1 MAGLPVLGLAGILMA
16 TQLVP
21 PTADTGVLR
30 QRLRIAED
38 ARASRPE
45 QRDLLVGAV
54 SHEDVGVRL
63 LAVRALGRLE
73 RADVIPV
80 LAGALE
86 DVSLEVRV
94 EAAHALAQSAA
105 TASDAVEVS
114 RLLRGRLDEELDGG
128 VQGALT
134 TSLGRLPYGTDA
146 DREQAVGALVR
157 TLGPEAGP
165 SRSPSTFAVIGA
177 ARGAASLARRCAQQ
191 QARCTMVVP
200 VLERLLG
207 TGTAGTST
215 VAPAIAARVRRL
227 AASGL
232 TALDALSADTRARVL
247 GDADAEVRRLAVI
260 ALAAAD
266 GTTEAMAL
274 DWLHDEAMVVR
285 HAVVQHA
292 GRRWPGV
299 AERALTDASP
309 HVRLAAIDAL
319 GEARRCSPCAA
330 LVERAEASDTTWH
343 VHAHALVALA
353 RSHAAAAGPHL
364 SRAARSATWQTRMY
378 AARAAAEAG
387 DIDLLRDLARGMHP
401 NVREAALV
409 GLSARQ
415 HRDSDDLRL
424 EALESGDYQLVL
436 TAARTLEGTPRLADA
451 RRTLLSALT
460 RLTRDGRDTSRDPR
474 LAILD
479 RLEEV
484 GDAMVAEALRP
495 WVEDYDEA
503 VAQRAAA
510 VIEAR
515 TGQPTAAAPASR
527 ERREPVPTDQEI
539 DRLDGQHVTLALEAG
554 SVVIRLAAREAP
566 ANAARFGRQ
575 VAAGAWDGLTFHRV
589 EPGFV
594 VQGGSPGANEYVGA
608 DLYTRDERGPL
619 SHVRGTVGIST
630 RGRDTGDGQIFIN
643 LVDNARLDHAYTII
657 GTVVSGMAIV
667 DGMLEG
673 ATIVEARLAPR

>member
-1 MAGLPVLGLAGILMA
+1 
-16 TQLVP
+16 
-21 PTADTGVLR
+21 
-30 QRLRIAED
+30 
-38 ARASRPE
+38 
-45 QRDLLVGAV
+45 
-54 SHEDVGVRL
+54 
-63 LAVRALGRLE
+63 
-73 RADVIPV
+73 
-80 LAGALE
+80 
-86 DVSLEVRV
+86 
-94 EAAHALAQSAA
+94 
-105 TASDAVEVS
+105 
-114 RLLRGRLDEELDGG
+114 
-128 VQGALT
+128 
-134 TSLGRLPYGTDA
+134 
-146 DREQAVGALVR
+146 
-157 TLGPEAGP
+157 
-165 SRSPSTFAVIGA
+165 
-177 ARGAASLARRCAQQ
+177 
-191 QARCTMVVP
+191 MVVP
-200 VLERLLG
+200 VLERLLV
-207 TGTAGTST
+207 TGTAGPST

-232 TALDALSADTRARVL
+232 TALDALTADTRARVL

-285 HAVVQHA
+285 HAVAQRA

-319 GEARRCSPCAA
+319 GEARRCSACAA
-330 LVERAEASDTTWH
+330 LVKRAEVSDTTWH

-364 SRAARSATWQTRMY
+364 SRAARSATWQTRTY

-387 DIDLLRDLARGMHP
+387 DIDLLRDLARDMHP

-451 RRTLLSALT
+451 RRALLSALT

-515 TGQPTAAAPASR
+515 TGQPTTAAPASR
-527 ERREPVPTDQEI
+527 ERREPVPTNEEI
-539 DRLDGQHVTLALEAG
+539 ERLDGQHVTLVLEAG

-575 VAAGAWDGLTFHRV
+575 VEAGAWDGLTFHRV

-643 LVDNARLDHAYTII
+643 LVDNARLDHAYTMI